1 MSEKFKIMSS
11 FIKDMSSETPSIE
24 TYLFVKEKIQKYHL
38 DISINSNAIKNHLIE
53 IDTSLK
59 FEDKEESEKKSNF
72 EIVYTTII
80 KIDDNVKD
88 KKELQKIILCDAQIK
103 IYPKIEKA
111 LLSIIHNSG
120 FENIQFKKKIDFET
134 LFKEKFI

>member
-1 MSEKFKIMSS
+1 MSEKFKIMTS

-24 TYLFVKEKIQKYHL
+24 TYFFVKEKIQKYHL